1 MNNKY
6 IKEEGTTFLDR
17 RIPINK
23 CKQNEENTK
32 SLPGRHH
39 SASCYR
45 QDGCGMFTEN
55 TKISFKVSPPT
66 RYWSK
71 GITVLVQRKNY
82 AAITLAKCSRWDIS
96 PSHTPERLS
105 WVEHVTSR
113 DNCLASIYSWEH
125 IRPAHWETVHK
136 QLTSTHQKSHGHK
149 HWRTVTHWRRLR
161 RQDSEC
167 NVRSWTA
174 SQNGR

>member
-1 MNNKY
+1 MQ
-6 IKEEGTTFLDR
+6 
-17 RIPINK
+17 K
-23 CKQNEENTK
+23 CFI
-32 SLPGRHH
+32 S
-39 SASCYR
+39 
-45 QDGCGMFTEN
+45 F
-55 TKISFKVSPPT
+55 KISFKYFIFYLSVGKLKPITSQWVKKPRLSHFT
-66 RYWSK
+66 CAR
-71 GITVLVQRKNY
+71 IIQTVLAFVHEFIWQDFE
-82 AAITLAKCSRWDIS
+82 TLTRQKHAIS

-125 IRPAHWETVHK
+125 IRPTHWETVHK

-167 NVRSWTA
+167 NVRSWTG